1 MPIFFLSVLFI
12 HKKLALNISFQFSG
26 HMILNANLMLLL
38 FKAEKII
45 QMNDVHSDE
54 TFFSGLFSFKVKY
67 FMSLIPW
74 LYSPLCYS
82 GFPFSTFAFVPQ
94 CSTSGRLLTCCIGF
108 LCFDQVMLK
117 SEGTP
122 LLFSGRAEQE
132 EAMSSTERNAF
143 WLISP

>member
-54 TFFSGLFSFKVKY
+54 TFFPDFF
-67 FMSLIPW
+67 
-74 LYSPLCYS
+74 
-82 GFPFSTFAFVPQ
+82 
-94 CSTSGRLLTCCIGF
+94 LLKLNISC
-108 LCFDQVMLK
+108 
-117 SEGTP
+117 
-122 LLFSGRAEQE
+122 LLFLGCILLCVTLVFLFLRLPLSLHVPHPDV
-132 EAMSSTERNAF
+132 SSHAALDF
-143 WLISP
+143 SVLIR